1 MKISSMCGL
10 DNVFALHSSEPDE
23 SIDLIAN
30 ELASI
35 LFDPKL
41 MQQFSESCHESLSDF
56 VVARHLQRLSR
67 PDIDLKVFKRAV
79 RAAYTFGDDRR
90 MQFRRTWGLMSKS
103 PESFIQRLK
112 TMIAVNNILEVMDA
126 VFVAQSDGVR
136 LEANELLKLAVMEK
150 IKKQSVG
157 PHDYAVIRF
166 LIEGL
171 SLDVTA
177 TSAKCSESALDYAR
191 RSGDAELV
199 QFLQKASGG
208 DTPVSEKIGRT
219 GLPARFEPLI
229 SRCVTETRSRLKK
242 GESILSHAYVGNTQ
256 TGRLKSLPS
265 VPKNDTE
272 RKIADETIRKIAEA
286 ENADFI
292 LMVSESWSVTF
303 EPSSRPGHHDR
314 KSGNLFAPPRV
325 VETCTFKLE
334 TSEGIWLALAEIKQ
348 KGHSKKGKTINEVV
362 FARAEKDSEGDCS
375 FYRAETDCL

>member
-1 MKISSMCGL
+1 MEISSMCGL

-35 LFDPKL
+35 LFDPEL

-79 RAAYTFGDDRR
+79 GAAYTFGDDRR
-90 MQFRRTWGLMSKS
+90 LQFRRRWGVMSKS

-126 VFVAQSDGVR
+126 VFVAQCDGVR
-136 LEANELLKLAVMEK
+136 LEGNELLKLAVIEK
-150 IKKQSVG
+150 IKKQSVR
-157 PHDYAVIRF
+157 PHDYAVIQF

-177 TSAKCSESALDYAR
+177 TSAERGESVLDYAR

-199 QFLQKASGG
+199 QLLQETSGS

-219 GLPARFEPLI
+219 GLPVRFEPLI
-229 SRCVTETRSRLKK
+229 TRCVTETRTRLKK
-242 GESILSHAYVGNTQ
+242 GESASSQAYVGNTQ
-256 TGRLKSLPS
+256 TGRLKSLSSAPA
-265 VPKNDTE
+265 NETE
-272 RKIADETIRKIAEA
+272 REIANETIRKIAQA

-292 LMVSESWSVTF
+292 LMVSESWAVTI
-303 EPSSRPGHHDR
+303 EPSSRPDHHDR
-314 KSGNLFAPPRV
+314 KSGHLFAPPRI
-325 VETCTFKLE
+325 VETCTFKLD
-334 TSEGIWLALAEIKQ
+334 TSEGTWLALAEIKQ
-348 KGHSKKGKTINEVV
+348 KGHSKKGRTFNEVV

-375 FYRAETDCL
+375 FYRAEAGRL